1 MLCMFVLCTHHFWF
15 SRAHGR
21 SDRVSPWRGWQCQLR
36 LWPPSAGRWSYLFWS
51 PLSLQYAC
59 LSFLPPLV
67 IVFFSSLASFSSEI
81 LVFLIFFH
89 IQLSNFSFN
98 LTVPELF
105 RITALLFIHLLMLPP
120 SGAVVSPSNWFS
132 SWSLSNSCCQLG
144 SVSHWLLQICHF
156 PNINLELTQIWSFS
170 NESGIMWMLWK
181 SKGDVQSETLFSS
194 RGFMCDII
202 IAIVQANCQSSCYM
216 YSQRTVGFAIPGSV
230 GWL

>member
-1 MLCMFVLCTHHFWF
+1 MWDIFDACNKVFYFCFNKNYRSMALLKIVEVIYWPFPPLLPFLRKFWF
-15 SRAHGR
+15 S
-21 SDRVSPWRGWQCQLR
+21 
-36 LWPPSAGRWSYLFWS
+36 
-51 PLSLQYAC
+51 
-59 LSFLPPLV
+59 
-67 IVFFSSLASFSSEI
+67 SFSFTSN
-81 LVFLIFFH
+81 FLISPSTWLF
-89 IQLSNFSFN
+89 Q
-98 LTVPELF
+98 LF

-132 SWSLSNSCCQLG
+132 SWSLSNSCCQLV

>member
-1 MLCMFVLCTHHFWF
+1 MCYIFLKKHGIQGYIKYDIPVYYIKCKIHKYANTEILKDPYHINLMLCMFVQCTHHFWF
-15 SRAHGR
+15 SREHGR

-98 LTVPELF
+98 LTVP
-105 RITALLFIHLLMLPP
+105 
-120 SGAVVSPSNWFS
+120 VVSDHRLIVYSSSNASTLW
-132 SWSLSNSCCQLG
+132 CGC
-144 SVSHWLLQICHF
+144 F
-156 PNINLELTQIWSFS
+156 PFKLILKLVAF
-170 NESGIMWMLWK
+170 K
-181 SKGDVQSETLFSS
+181 
-194 RGFMCDII
+194 
-202 IAIVQANCQSSCYM
+202 
-216 YSQRTVGFAIPGSV
+216 
-230 GWL
+230 

>member
-1 MLCMFVLCTHHFWF
+1 MEEAIGSHLEEDGNASWGSDHPVLGDGHTSSGLLSLFNMLASLFCLLLSLCSFPPLLPFLRKFWF
-15 SRAHGR
+15 S
-21 SDRVSPWRGWQCQLR
+21 
-36 LWPPSAGRWSYLFWS
+36 
-51 PLSLQYAC
+51 
-59 LSFLPPLV
+59 
-67 IVFFSSLASFSSEI
+67 SFSFTSN
-81 LVFLIFFH
+81 FLISPSTWLF
-89 IQLSNFSFN
+89 Q
-98 LTVPELF
+98 LF

-156 PNINLELTQIWSFS
+156 PNINLQLTQIWSFS